1 MTRVTIHQNNSIPTR
16 LAGCGPQATNLDN
29 LDSVHDPARP
39 LIFCFMAN
47 SKSAAKRARQTPRRT
62 LRNRS
67 IMSRLR
73 SLAKGSATNG
83 KAEDHRALISALDK
97 AAKRGVIHR
106 NMANRRKARL
116 NKAAAKTASPAS

>member
-1 MTRVTIHQNNSIPTR
+1 
-16 LAGCGPQATNLDN
+16 
-29 LDSVHDPARP
+29 
-39 LIFCFMAN
+39 MAN

-106 NMANRRKARL
+106 QPPQGAPEQSRSKNRLACFVILFSSSAPIKSFERVR
-116 NKAAAKTASPAS
+116 S